1 MPTPSHQPARGFTL
15 IELLIVIAITMILL
29 ASEVVTARLSLRST
43 RLARENDRASAILSD
58 QLALLRSQ
66 GLPSELKAFSFEP
79 PQEAGPPGLGAA
91 TGEISFSQHASPNLV
106 IVMAEL
112 HWKSMVGHRDL
123 TLTTL
128 MRKTPEGKK

>member
-1 MPTPSHQPARGFTL
+1 MRTQTQRPSRGFTL
-15 IELLIVIAITMILL
+15 IELLIVIAITLILL
-29 ASEVVTARLSLRST
+29 TSVTVTARLSLRST

-66 GLPSELKAFSFEP
+66 GLPSELKAFSIEP

-91 TGEISFSQHASPNLV
+91 TGEISFSQHTSPNLV
-106 IVMAEL
+106 VVMAEL
-112 HWKSMVGHRDL
+112 HWRSMVGHRDL

-128 MRKTPEGKK
+128 MRKTPEGIK